1 MKSQVARKGRVYG
14 GVYVWNFE
22 AENLSDVHDGHRDI
36 VDSLHHIDFTNE
48 GNTDLSYEWDI
59 RFELLGST
67 DKEVLIPRNDQGSG
81 VVAPGQRVQIPG
93 SLRVDVGPFRPGSV
107 GFRGRTRLR
116 IDGEKWFCREIEF
129 PFHLAAG
136 H

>member
-22 AENLSDVHDGHRDI
+22 PENLHDVHDGHRDI
-36 VDSLHHIDFTNE
+36 VDSLHHIDFHNE
-48 GNTDLSYEWDI
+48 GDVNLSYEWDI
-59 RFELLGST
+59 RFELLGSVE
-67 DKEVLIPRNDQGSG
+67 DEVFIRKDDSGSG
-81 VVAPGQRVQIPG
+81 SIDPGERVQIPG
-93 SLRVDVGPFRPGSV
+93 SLRVDVGQFRPGGV

-116 IDGEKWFCREIEF
+116 IDGEKWFCREITF
-129 PFHLAAG
+129 PFYLHA